1 MPEGFWTELLGISYS
16 QRFYDAGGI
25 RTRVLEAGGPDA
37 PPLIFLHG
45 VNGHAETFV
54 RNLSAHGGD
63 FHVLALDF
71 IGHGYSDKPLD
82 RDYEIETYVKHVL
95 AFMDAI
101 GVQRA
106 SLSGESLGA
115 WVATRLASTFPER
128 VERLVLNTPGGMNAN
143 PKAMESLHRLTLDA
157 VTNPT
162 EEKVRK
168 RLEWL
173 FKDPLGVPDD
183 LVDTRLRIYSQPGYR
198 DVTLRTLCLQNLE
211 VRLRNM
217 VTAEELQRL
226 AVPTLLIWTTA
237 DPVSGLEVGQW
248 CHDSISG
255 SQLVVMENSG
265 HWPQYE
271 ESERFNRVHLAF
283 LKGQDLSAETVVPDV
298 NGGGEAD

>member
-1 MPEGFWTELLGISYS
+1 MAEGFWTELLGTSYS

-25 RTRVLEAGGPDA
+25 RTRVLEAGDPGSPA
-37 PPLIFLHG
+37 LLFLHG

-54 RNLSAHGGD
+54 RNLASHGES

-82 RDYEIETYVKHVL
+82 RDYEIATYVKHVL
-95 AFMDAI
+95 DFMDAI

-106 SLSGESLGA
+106 SISGESLGA
-115 WVATRLASTFPER
+115 WVATRLAGQFPER
-128 VERLVLNTPGGMNAN
+128 IERLVLNTPGGMNAN
-143 PKAMESLHRLTLDA
+143 PKAMESLHRLTLEA
-157 VTNPT
+157 VTDPT

-173 FKDPLGVPDD
+173 FKDPLTVPED
-183 LVDTRLRIYSQPGYR
+183 LVDTRLRIYSQPDYR
-198 DVTLRTLCLQNLE
+198 DATLLTLCLQDLE

-217 VTAEELQRL
+217 ITAEELQRL
-226 AVPTLLIWTTA
+226 TVPTLLIWTTA
-237 DPVSGLEVGQW
+237 DPVAGLEVGHW
-248 CHDSISG
+248 CHGCIAG

-271 ESERFNRVHLAF
+271 EAERFNRVHLAF
-283 LKGQDLSAETVVPDV
+283 LKGEGISGETVVDEV
-298 NGGGEAD
+298 VAGVGTE